1 MTAVQTK
8 GALRALYASEEGSI
22 LSEEVYKAD
31 ETMADWA
38 MRAAN
43 TRLDLIDLGC
53 MGRHEPEVE
62 ARPGGESGAHLWD
75 ISVRGLVMRCASS
88 VGSTGRQE
96 LRTAMTDATLREA
109 LPLEIG
115 SRGRRARPL
124 GVSTFCRSVA
134 PSDPKNNRCAKG
146 FAGRND
152 LSQFTA
158 FTPRGHKVVSRHPRV
173 ALPEPRNGGEPRP
186 GRTRARAAGW

>member
-8 GALRALYASEEGSI
+8 GGA
-22 LSEEVYKAD
+22 

-75 ISVRGLVMRCASS
+75 IPCA
-88 VGSTGRQE
+88 
-96 LRTAMTDATLREA
+96 
-109 LPLEIG
+109 
-115 SRGRRARPL
+115 
-124 GVSTFCRSVA
+124 
-134 PSDPKNNRCAKG
+134 
-146 FAGRND
+146 
-152 LSQFTA
+152 
-158 FTPRGHKVVSRHPRV
+158 
-173 ALPEPRNGGEPRP
+173 
-186 GRTRARAAGW
+186 